1 MASDTAAPGGHGER
15 RERGLSTARAVL
27 RVTSLLAHAPE
38 GVRADEVATALGKSV
53 STAYNLLASLC
64 DEGVAARQPGGHYRL
79 TAGFRDMVVAGVL
92 APAELPALGG
102 VVDDLLARTHKR
114 AYLGVVQAGH
124 LRVLLER
131 GVQGMPK
138 LPGLTAE
145 LDDRAHALALGK
157 VVLAAAS
164 RPALEA
170 YLRRGLRAFTPATV
184 TAPEALRAELAEI
197 RRTGLAFE
205 REELEPDFCCMA
217 APVCGPGGRFL
228 GAVGISMTSRAY
240 DDDREHLAETLR
252 DVARAASGEPPP
264 AARPRFQPCADPRE
278 VLALDGVPDLACGPG
293 RSVR

>member
-1 MASDTAAPGGHGER
+1 MPRETAPHGER
-15 RERGLSTARAVL
+15 RDRGLSTARAVL

-38 GVRADEVATALGKSV
+38 GVRADEVAAALGKSV

-64 DEGVAARQPGGHYRL
+64 DEGVAARHPGGHYRL
-79 TAGFRDMVVAGVL
+79 TAAFRDMVAAGVL

-102 VVDDLLARTHKR
+102 IVDDLLARTHKR
-114 AYLGVVQAGH
+114 AYLGVVQGGH

-131 GVQGMPK
+131 GAQGMPK
-138 LPGLTAE
+138 LPGLTDA

-170 YLRRGLRAFTPATV
+170 YLRRGLRAFTPETV
-184 TAPEALRAELAEI
+184 TSPPALLAELAEI

-217 APVCGPGGRFL
+217 APVFGPHRRFL
-228 GAVGISMTSRAY
+228 GAVGISMTTRAY
-240 DDDREHLAETLR
+240 DDGREFLAETLR
-252 DVARAASGEPPP
+252 DVALAASGEAP
-264 AARPRFQPCADPRE
+264 APREPFQPCADPRT
-278 VLALDGVPDLACGPG
+278 VLALDSRPDLASPAG